1 MPKITTVAQLL
12 NAHAEFTLDFGGF
25 FILQTGTGEET
36 QYWKWRDPAY
46 SGDNSIQ
53 ELALKPPRAFNMQ
66 RAKGTHLIERYCGG
80 YPRTIV
86 FL

>member
-1 MPKITTVAQLL
+1 MPKITTVAKLL

-25 FILQTGTGEET
+25 FLLKTGLGDET

-46 SGDNSIQ
+46 GGDNSIQ
-53 ELALKPPRAFNMQ
+53 ELPSKPPRSCNAQ
-66 RAKGTHLIERYCGG
+66 RTKGTHPIDRYCGNQS
-80 YPRTIV
+80 RSIV